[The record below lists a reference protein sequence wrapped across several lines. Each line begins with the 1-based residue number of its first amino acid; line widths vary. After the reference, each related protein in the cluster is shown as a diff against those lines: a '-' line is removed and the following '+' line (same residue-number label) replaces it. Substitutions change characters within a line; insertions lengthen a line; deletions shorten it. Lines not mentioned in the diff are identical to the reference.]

1 MTMSTQPP
9 TPPASPSVAR
19 RLLVIIAIAVVV
31 AIVVAT
37 ATGLHRSAEPKVTAA
52 VVPKAVPFTCAV
64 IGDSI
69 ADMVQD
75 FLPECDHNTKVGIS
89 SAAVLARVLAEPPR
103 SVTIVSAGSNDPTNP
118 RLAAN
123 LAAIRAH
130 GPVIWIVPSATAGS
144 VAQARRVVLKFV
156 ADHQDP
162 SVQFTPG
169 CCGVQAR
176 VHPIRP
182 REIAAVI

>member
-1 MTMSTQPP
+1 MTPRT
-9 TPPASPSVAR
+9 R
-19 RLLVIIAIAVVV
+19 AILSVV
-31 AIVVAT
+31 AVAAVAAILIPT
-37 ATGLHRSAEPKVTAA
+37 YAGLRHSNRPAPAA
-52 VVPKAVPFTCAV
+52 VVKVEPFTCAV

-75 FLPECDHNTKVGIS
+75 FLKECDHNTKVGIS

-103 SVTIVSAGSNDPTNP
+103 SVVIVSAGSNDPDNP

-130 GPVIWIVPSATAGS
+130 GPVIWIIPSPAVP
-144 VAQARRVVLKFV
+144 QARRVVAQYV
-156 ADHQDP
+156 VEHNEPAVH
-162 SVQFTPG
+162 FTPG
-169 CCGVQAR
+169 NKGLQSR

-182 REIAAVI
+182 QEIAVAIRALPIWRGKK

>member
-1 MTMSTQPP
+1 MSKRIL
-9 TPPASPSVAR
+9 A
-19 RLLVIIAIAVVV
+19 LVGIVVV
-31 AIVVAT
+31 AAILIPT
-37 ATGLHRSAEPKVTAA
+37 YIGLHRENTPKMVA
-52 VVPKAVPFTCAV
+52 VVPAPPPPFTCAV

-69 ADMVQD
+69 TDMVQA

-103 SVTIVSAGSNDPTNP
+103 SVTVVSAGSNDPTNP

-156 ADHQDP
+156 ADHQEP
-162 SVQFTPG
+162 NVQFTPG

-182 REIAAVI
+182 REIAAAIRQLPIWRGKK